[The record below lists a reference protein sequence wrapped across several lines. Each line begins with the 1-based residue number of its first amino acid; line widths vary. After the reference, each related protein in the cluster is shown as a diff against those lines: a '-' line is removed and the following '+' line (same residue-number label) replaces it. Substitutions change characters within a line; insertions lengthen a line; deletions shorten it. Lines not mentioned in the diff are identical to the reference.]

1 MNNLSIYKRSLKFKF
16 NNRINYKNNLAK
28 RKNNYYKLLNVD
40 INSSYDD
47 IYYAYRKSLK
57 KYNFKNELTK
67 IDIETIKKIKKGFYI
82 LSNNQL
88 RLLYNKAFK
97 KEKKLNDKLNINNKN
112 NDLISD
118 RIFSLQEINKLPQK
132 NIDFENQ
139 FLKDVRNNSN
149 INI

>member
-1 MNNLSIYKRSLKFKF
+1 MYS
-16 NNRINYKNNLAK
+16 
-28 RKNNYYKLLNVD
+28 
-40 INSSYDD
+40 
-47 IYYAYRKSLK
+47 
-57 KYNFKNELTK
+57 
-67 IDIETIKKIKKGFYI
+67 YI